1 MMEKTGYTLL
11 SIVGIIWLVLVIV
24 GMVEAYP
31 WGLVGFI
38 ALIGIGVLFVRVLA
52 DRLEN
57 REDDH
62 YSKNVDK

>member
-1 MMEKTGYTLL
+1 MEKTGYTLL

-24 GMVEAYP
+24 GMVGAYP
-31 WGLVGFI
+31 WGLIGFI
-38 ALIGIGVLFVRVLA
+38 ALIGFGVLFVRVLA

-62 YSKNVDK
+62 YSRNVDK

>member
-24 GMVEAYP
+24 GMVGAYP
-31 WGLVGFI
+31 WGLIGFI
-38 ALIGIGVLFVRVLA
+38 ALIGFGVLFVRVLA

-62 YSKNVDK
+62 YSRNVDK